1 MYGSDCCGFQ
11 PEFKIECVT
20 EIIKLLRSGDIDR
33 DKTLEIA
40 KHAACFIGCGA
51 ELMQGKEP
59 PIGPFGQEEAADK
72 LEALIP
78 QNDVLA
84 QGPSQAVPWL
94 SIIQILLPILLDLLK
109 EEK

>member
-1 MYGSDCCGFQ
+1 MSNCCKFE
-11 PEFKIECVT
+11 PEFRIECIT
-20 EIIKLLRSGDIDR
+20 EIIKLLRTDMDR
-33 DKTLEIA
+33 DKTFEVA

-51 ELMQGKEP
+51 ALMQGGNEP
-59 PIGPFGQEEAADK
+59 AGPFGALDAADK

-78 QNDVLA
+78 QNDTLA
-84 QGPSQAVPWL
+84 KEPAQAVPWL